1 MAFPQH
7 RRQRRYQAS
16 RNIGE
21 RRVHVDPSY
30 YTLAT
35 VVGLPLPVAGGMIN
49 HGHGT
54 TSFSS
59 HPAAEAV
66 AKEKKPTHSR
76 RKREMLL
83 PLGGV
88 SFERATTAAAV
99 GPAAEV
105 VVPAS
110 PPSLLDGR
118 AHGDGGEKGWKEGI
132 LGYGARVLALSVSSP
147 KRELLCDR
155 KDPYAHL
162 TPRRLAFTV
171 VKSGFVVAAPM
182 LNEVILENLDED
194 DNQSGDGGG
203 SFGGGRAGGDP
214 FGTNIRRVYVN
225 QDGELVFE
233 RAGEEEKRGERGPA
247 DGDVGKSLS
256 KSFELF
262 PALTFRRVLHSVM
275 TVSTQRLLEWQAVLH
290 LPARTADRL
299 TKARHAG
306 ANIALSA
313 LRKTGR
319 MSRSMAAARM
329 TLTAAKSLFFQ
340 NLALFIVDELFLGVR
355 IGMNER
361 SRRRDNPYACT
372 DWRAVLRELRKKSV
386 GNAAFAFCIWVAGT
400 IGTVAGTMVYPARGP
415 ELLSILAEMGASAVL
430 G

>member
-16 RNIGE
+16 RKMGE

-30 YTLAT
+30 YTLPRALT
-35 VVGLPLPVAGGMIN
+35 LPVGGMIN
-49 HGHGT
+49 HGHGII

-59 HPAAEAV
+59 HPAAETV
-66 AKEKKPTHSR
+66 AKEKKTTYSR
-76 RKREMLL
+76 RKKEMLL
-83 PLGGV
+83 PLCGF
-88 SFERATTAAAV
+88 SFERASTAAVV

-105 VVPAS
+105 GEVVPAS
-110 PPSLLDGR
+110 PSLLDGR
-118 AHGDGGEKGWKEGI
+118 GQGGGGETGWKEGI

-162 TPRRLAFTV
+162 SPRRLAFTV

-194 DNQSGDGGG
+194 DNQSRGGRG
-203 SFGGGRAGGDP
+203 SFGGGRVGGDP
-214 FGTNIRRVYVN
+214 FGTNIRRVYVG

-233 RAGEEEKRGERGPA
+233 RAGEEEKREEGDRGE
-247 DGDVGKSLS
+247 GDVAKSLS

-299 TKARHAG
+299 TKARQAA

-313 LRKTGR
+313 LRKTER
-319 MSRSMAAARM
+319 MSRSMAAAKM
-329 TLTAAKSLFFQ
+329 TLTAARSLFFQ

-355 IGMNER
+355 VGLTER
-361 SRRRDNPYACT
+361 RRRRDNPHACT
-372 DWRAVLRELRKKSV
+372 DWPAVLRELRKKSV
-386 GNAAFAFCIWVAGT
+386 GNAAFAFCIWMAGT
-400 IGTVAGTMVYPARGP
+400 IGSVVGTMVYPPRGP
-415 ELLSILAEMGASAVL
+415 ELLSNLAEMGASAVL

>member
-16 RNIGE
+16 SRKIGE
-21 RRVHVDPSY
+21 RRVHVDPSN
-30 YTLAT
+30 YTVPRALT
-35 VVGLPLPVAGGMIN
+35 LPVGGIIN
-49 HGHGT
+49 HGHDIT

-59 HPAAEAV
+59 HPAAETV
-66 AKEKKPTHSR
+66 AKGKQPTYSR

-83 PLGGV
+83 PLGGF
-88 SFERATTAAAV
+88 SFERASTAAAV

-105 VVPAS
+105 GKVVPAS
-110 PPSLLDGR
+110 PSLLDGR
-118 AHGDGGEKGWKEGI
+118 GQGGGREKGWKEGI

-162 TPRRLAFTV
+162 SPRRLAFTV

-194 DNQSGDGGG
+194 DNQSGGGRG
-203 SFGGGRAGGDP
+203 SFGGGRVGGDP
-214 FGTNIRRVYVN
+214 FGTNIRRVYVG

-233 RAGEEEKRGERGPA
+233 RAGDEEKREEGDRA
-247 DGDVGKSLS
+247 DGDVAASLS

-275 TVSTQRLLEWQAVLH
+275 TVSTQRLLEWQAVLR

-299 TKARHAG
+299 TK
-306 ANIALSA
+306 NVALSA
-313 LRKTGR
+313 LRKTER

-329 TLTAAKSLFFQ
+329 TLTAARSLFFQ

-355 IGMNER
+355 IGLTER
-361 SRRRDNPYACT
+361 RRRRDNPYACT
-372 DWRAVLRELRKKSV
+372 DWPAVLRELRKKSV

-400 IGTVAGTMVYPARGP
+400 IGSVVGTMVYPPRGP